1 MIVAKTPH
9 TKPRKSIS
17 SGYIIPKIIFNKKKC
32 SKLLKTQDFAQ
43 TSGFRSKPQDFAQNP
58 LRQPKSTPR
67 PGNRSSSQESQDPGT
82 WIQVSEPRSQD
93 PGIRTLWRTS
103 KPYQDAKIRISA
115 PLRPLYATNFE
126 KNARP
131 CTRPNVFFLTPRIRG
146 TEIFRRDSAKTPCFS
161 TLPAKKRVFRTS
173 EFLQKK
179 YDFFARCNFSDPR
192 GKKIHFFFARME
204 WSFFPHL
211 KTTA

>member
-1 MIVAKTPH
+1 MKHERRRTVRQTYGKASLADILFQKLFSI
-9 TKPRKSIS
+9 KKSAQ
-17 SGYIIPKIIFNKKKC
+17 NC
-32 SKLLKTQDFAQ
+32 SKLRISL
-43 TSGFRSKPQDFAQNP
+43 KPQDFAQKP

-173 EFLQKK
+173 EF
-179 YDFFARCNFSDPR
+179 
-192 GKKIHFFFARME
+192 
-204 WSFFPHL
+204 
-211 KTTA
+211 

>member
-1 MIVAKTPH
+1 MEGFFLLYRTYRAKTPR
-9 TKPRKSIS
+9 TKTGKASLADILFQKLFSIKKSAQ
-17 SGYIIPKIIFNKKKC
+17 NC
-32 SKLLKTQDFAQ
+32 SKLRISL
-43 TSGFRSKPQDFAQNP
+43 KPQDFAQNLRISLKPQDFAQKP

-67 PGNRSSSQESQDPGT
+67 PGNQSSSQESQDPGT

-173 EFLQKK
+173 EF
-179 YDFFARCNFSDPR
+179 
-192 GKKIHFFFARME
+192 
-204 WSFFPHL
+204 
-211 KTTA
+211 